1 MSGFEVVAAWRRRCH
16 RREGMQSGQ
25 MTVELAVLVPVVIVV
40 ALIVANLM
48 EFVDACAAF
57 DRLSLDEVIA
67 EGVSPAGE
75 QNVTASV
82 AAVEDALRAALGR
95 EGSCDVEVR
104 AERVSAGE
112 GVGLLSVAPLLTRYT
127 CTLVFRPWP
136 RELRLPGI
144 TYSAPLELRH
154 ERTLVIDRYRPG
166 VVV

>member
-1 MSGFEVVAAWRRRCH
+1 MTGLVSAAVRQRFTRRP
-16 RREGMQSGQ
+16 GNQSGQ

-40 ALIVANLM
+40 ALVVVNLM

-75 QNVTASV
+75 QSMPASV

-95 EGSCDVEVR
+95 ETHCDVEVR

-112 GVGLLSVAPLLTRYT
+112 GESLLSVAPLLTRYT

-144 TYSAPLELRH
+144 SYSAPLELRH

>member
-1 MSGFEVVAAWRRRCH
+1 MSDSVVGAATWRRPSGSPSR
-16 RREGMQSGQ
+16 QSGQ
-25 MTVELAVLVPVVIVV
+25 MSVELAVLVPVVIVV

-75 QNVTASV
+75 QSMAASV

-104 AERVSAGE
+104 AERVSPGGGE
-112 GVGLLSVAPLLTRYT
+112 QLLSVAPLLTRYT

-136 RELRLPGI
+136 SELRLPGI
-144 TYSAPLELRH
+144 TYVAPLELRH
-154 ERTLVIDRYRPG
+154 ERALVIDRYRPG

>member
-1 MSGFEVVAAWRRRCH
+1 MSGPRVMVAWRWWYHWC
-16 RREGMQSGQ
+16 EGMQSGQ

-67 EGVSPAGE
+67 EGVSPTGE
-75 QNVTASV
+75 QGVAASV
-82 AAVEDALRAALGR
+82 AAVEEALRVALGR

-112 GVGLLSVAPLLTRYT
+112 GESLLSVASLLTRYT

>member
-1 MSGFEVVAAWRRRCH
+1 MSGAGGATPVRLRAGKAPC
-16 RREGMQSGQ
+16 GQSGQ

-40 ALIVANLM
+40 ALIVVNLM

-57 DRLSLDEVIA
+57 DRLSLDGVIA

-75 QNVTASV
+75 QSVTASV
-82 AAVEDALRAALGR
+82 AAVEDGLRAALGR
-95 EGSCDVEVR
+95 EGTCDVEVR
-104 AERVSAGE
+104 AEHVSAEE
-112 GVGLLSVAPLLTRYT
+112 GGRLLSVSPLLTRYT

-144 TYSAPLELRH
+144 TYAAPLELRH